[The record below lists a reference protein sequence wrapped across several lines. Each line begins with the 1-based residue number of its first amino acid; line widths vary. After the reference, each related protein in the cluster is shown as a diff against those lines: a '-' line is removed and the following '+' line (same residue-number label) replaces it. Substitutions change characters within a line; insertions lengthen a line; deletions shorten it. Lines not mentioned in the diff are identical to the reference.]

1 MCSVRTGGGSQ
12 RKLIKRRQHTFP
24 PKHAILDDEEEQEI
38 PDVEHKQHLCR
49 RDEWFAICGVSS
61 AVLAVAMFEGN
72 ARVFVSSLSNHNHA
86 KYLTTCVANKRRSGP
101 VTSRK
106 RKGMAGHERTWSD
119 MYDDA
124 RLLAMVPQTQPPKG
138 CLMCWSSTTRSRQSR
153 LSNGRQYEIVHKDE
167 AFELVQPECCSHG
180 FDKALL
186 PIETAFVYVSS
197 SAQRCGRSVIACTC
211 GPHSLLLAWHS
222 TRG

>member
-86 KYLTTCVANKRRSGP
+86 DNVRGQQATEWPRY
-101 VTSRK
+101 VTEK
-106 RKGMAGHERTWSD
+106 KG
-119 MYDDA
+119 
-124 RLLAMVPQTQPPKG
+124 
-138 CLMCWSSTTRSRQSR
+138 
-153 LSNGRQYEIVHKDE
+153 
-167 AFELVQPECCSHG
+167 
-180 FDKALL
+180 
-186 PIETAFVYVSS
+186 
-197 SAQRCGRSVIACTC
+197 
-211 GPHSLLLAWHS
+211 HSWP
-222 TRG
+222 